1 MKISTQIAV
10 ALLGIVL
17 LASSC
22 ATLNYSVGNTAEPI
36 NWREYNDC

>member
-1 MKISTQIAV
+1 MRTPTRWLA
-10 ALLGIVL
+10 ALTGILL

-22 ATLNYSVGNTAEPI
+22 ATFDYSTGGPVERI